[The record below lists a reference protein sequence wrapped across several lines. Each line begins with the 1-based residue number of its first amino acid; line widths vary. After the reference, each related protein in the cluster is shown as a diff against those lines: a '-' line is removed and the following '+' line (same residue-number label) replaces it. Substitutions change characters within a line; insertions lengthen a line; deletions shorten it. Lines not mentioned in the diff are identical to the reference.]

1 MREIC
6 NSYSGTVS
14 CSKNRVEVMR
24 DQLKP
29 AIDSTI
35 HGVIIIA
42 SGKYTVFP
50 IRQNRADCQIAEP
63 RLHIHDTAD
72 LLEVVLTRGR
82 GHDPDK
88 AVEVRPVVEGI
99 VVFFVPSTP
108 PVVRLQVIAPR
119 EVIPSRSI
127 ACHTVEIATHLQWVV
142 LTDIPVVDRFILNV
156 EAKVVIEGP

>member
-1 MREIC
+1 MGEIC
-6 NSYSGTVS
+6 YSYPGAVS
-14 CSKNRVEVMR
+14 RSKNRIEVMR
-24 DQLKP
+24 DELKS
-29 AIDSTI
+29 AIDPTI

-63 RLHIHDTAD
+63 RLHIHDTAN
-72 LLEVVLTRGR
+72 LLEVVLTGGR
-82 GHDPDK
+82 RHDPDK
-88 AVEVRPVVEGI
+88 TVEVRPIVEGI

-119 EVIPSRSI
+119 EVIPSRAI
-127 ACHTVEIATHLQWVV
+127 ARHPVEIATGLQWVV
-142 LTDIPVVDRFILNV
+142 FTNIPVVDRLILDV